1 MLPTPLDGSFPLIL
15 GNLGGFLSLSVC
27 SDVLLTTCAPS
38 QSATPCVGSQRL
50 CETIILPIGL
60 QSLSVLNQ
68 GLLVGFPRAL
78 VGVLML
84 IFAGVMAHE
93 VA

>member
-1 MLPTPLDGSFPLIL
+1 
-15 GNLGGFLSLSVC
+15 
-27 SDVLLTTCAPS
+27 
-38 QSATPCVGSQRL
+38 
-50 CETIILPIGL
+50 L